1 MGKKSKSKR
10 GRPKGSKKSKSSSA
24 RSNAATRLA
33 KDSLFRLIAEQPKKS
48 QKNYLGEYKFY
59 AAGKWKSS
67 HEMID
72 VIFPYENSIV
82 AKVFLAQP
90 GDVEAAISS
99 AVKAFETTKKYSSFE
114 RSEILKKAACALK
127 QNKENIARIL
137 TLENGKPIK
146 DARVEVDRAILTLT
160 IAKEE
165 ALRITGE
172 VLPVDIIS
180 STKGRFAIVKR
191 FPIGPVAGITPFN
204 FPLNLVCH
212 KVAAAIAAGNPI
224 IIKPAS
230 KTPLCA
236 LELAKIFENIKIN
249 ENQSLPEGIFSVL
262 PCKTSV
268 AEPLITDERI
278 KLLTFTGSAD
288 VGWALKNKAGKK
300 KVTLELGGNAALI
313 VHDDADVE
321 LVASRV
327 SVAGFAVAG
336 QSCISVQRI
345 YVHEKVFDEFNKRL
359 VAKVKAL
366 VVGDPL
372 DDKTDVASMVDVQN
386 AQRVEQWVS
395 LAVKDGGKL
404 LLGGKRDIR
413 DKNAASVS
421 SIYMPTILT
430 NVPETSNVCAK
441 EIFGPVVVVQKYKDF
456 KDAIKRA
463 NNSLYGLQ
471 AGVFTKDIDKIMFAF
486 NELDVGGV
494 MVNEVPTYRVDNQPY
509 GGVKNSGFG
518 REGPK
523 YVIEE
528 MTELKVMIVN
538 VREP

>member
-1 MGKKSKSKR
+1 M
-10 GRPKGSKKSKSSSA
+10 
-24 RSNAATRLA
+24 
-33 KDSLFRLIAEQPKKS
+33 IADQPKKS
-48 QKNYLGEYKFY
+48 QNNYLSEYKFY
-59 AAGKWKSS
+59 TAGKWRSS
-67 HEMID
+67 HEAID
-72 VIFPYENSIV
+72 VVFPYENSII

-90 GDVEAAISS
+90 TDVEAAISS
-99 AVKAFETTKKYSSFE
+99 AVKAFEITKKFSSFE
-114 RSEILKKAACALK
+114 RSEILKKVACALK
-127 QNKENIARIL
+127 QNKENIAKIL
-137 TLENGKPIK
+137 TLENGKPVK
-146 DARVEVDRAILTLT
+146 DARLEVDRAILTLT

-165 ALRITGE
+165 AMRISGE
-172 VLPVDIIS
+172 VLPVDIIA
-180 STKGRFAIVKR
+180 STKGRFAVVKR

-224 IIKPAS
+224 IIRPAT

-236 LELAKIFENIKIN
+236 LELAKIFEGITLNDK
-249 ENQSLPEGIFSVL
+249 SLPEGIFSVL
-262 PCKTSV
+262 PCKTGV

-288 VGWALKNKAGKK
+288 VGWQLKNKAGKK
-300 KVTLELGGNAALI
+300 RVTLELGGNAALI

-321 LVASRV
+321 LAASRT
-327 SVAGFAVAG
+327 SIAGFALAG

-345 YVHEKVFDEFNKRL
+345 YAHEKVFDEFAKKL
-359 VAKVKAL
+359 AAKVKAL
-366 VVGDPL
+366 VIGDPL
-372 DDKTDVASMVDVQN
+372 NDKTDVASMVDVQN
-386 AQRVEQWVS
+386 AQRVEQWVQ
-395 LAVKDGGKL
+395 LAVKEGGKL
-404 LLGGKRDIR
+404 LFGGKK
-413 DKNAASVS
+413 DKNVV
-421 SIYMPTILT
+421 SIYLPTILA

-441 EIFGPVVVVQKYKDF
+441 EVFGPIVVVQKYKDF
-456 KDAIKRA
+456 KDAVKKV
-463 NNSLYGLQ
+463 NNSVYGLQ
-471 AGVFTKDIDKIMFAF
+471 AGVFTKDIDKIMYAF

-494 MVNEVPTYRVDNQPY
+494 MINEVPTYRVDNQPY

>member
-1 MGKKSKSKR
+1 MSKAKSKR
-10 GRPKGSKKSKSSSA
+10 GRPKGSKKSKSSLAS
-24 RSNAATRLA
+24 SNAAIRSA

-48 QKNYLGEYKFY
+48 HSNYLGEYKFY
-59 AAGKWKSS
+59 AAGKWRSS
-67 HEMID
+67 HEVID
-72 VIFPYENSIV
+72 VIFPYENNII

-90 GDVEAAISS
+90 TDVETAISN

-114 RSEILKKAACALK
+114 RSEILGKAACALK
-127 QNKENIARIL
+127 QNKENLAKIL
-137 TLENGKPIK
+137 TLENGKAIK
-146 DARVEVDRAILTLT
+146 DARAEVDRAILTFT

-165 ALRITGE
+165 AKRIPGE
-172 VLPVDIIS
+172 VLPVDIVS
-180 STKGRFAIVKR
+180 ATKGRFAVVKR

-236 LELAKIFENIKIN
+236 LELAKIFESIKIG

-288 VGWALKNKAGKK
+288 VGWNLKNKAGKK

-321 LVASRV
+321 LAASRV
-327 SVAGFAVAG
+327 SIGGFAVAG

-345 YVHEKVFDEFNKRL
+345 YVHEKVFDEFTKKL
-359 VAKVKAL
+359 VTKVKAL

-372 DDKTDVASMVDVQN
+372 NDKTDVASMVDVQN
-386 AQRVEQWVS
+386 AQRVEQWVN

-404 LLGGKRDIR
+404 LFGGKRD
-413 DKNAASVS
+413 KNVS
-421 SIYMPTILT
+421 SVYLPTILA
-430 NVPETSNVCAK
+430 NVPETSSVCIK
-441 EIFGPVVVVQKYKDF
+441 EIFGPVVVLQKYKDF

-471 AGVFTKDIDKIMFAF
+471 AGIFTKDIDKIMFAF